1 MLEFKELSMK
11 CYDWEPEEQTITR
24 VLTSLDSRIMNIL
37 QLQQYWTLNDAIKL
51 SVNVGDQL
59 RKEK

>member
-1 MLEFKELSMK
+1 MK